1 MKSRTLITLIPT
13 TAGTPRCAVIRQAEN
28 PNCRVRAWR
37 ASPHTRA
44 SSQLRVKAWPM
55 NVWSNSQPV
64 SRYVNHTSPTRR
76 LAHFPQLSHE
86 LSPAT
91 GPYKRPQ
98 PATISLPRRDCNLGH
113 IRELSA
119 PLLQPLPVH
128 PGFTPQRLA
137 DPFHPSLIRPSPPC
151 THCALASRE
160 DSPKH
165 ASYEPGERRER
176 RLLGAA
182 RTAPPK
188 RLKEVNCRRL
198 GAPSRVSRT
207 DPVPGPPKSG
217 VTALKP
223 LPRCQNK
230 ALGVDSTPL
239 PDASARDLVTLRL
252 WRRQRIWQ

>member
-1 MKSRTLITLIPT
+1 M
-13 TAGTPRCAVIRQAEN
+13 
-28 PNCRVRAWR
+28 
-37 ASPHTRA
+37 
-44 SSQLRVKAWPM
+44 
-55 NVWSNSQPV
+55 

-98 PATISLPRRDCNLGH
+98 PATISLPRCDCNLGH
-113 IRELSA
+113 IRELCATRSTPCRSTRASPHSVSPTRFA
-119 PLLQPLPVH
+119 PALS
-128 PGFTPQRLA
+128 R
-137 DPFHPSLIRPSPPC
+137 RP
-151 THCALASRE
+151 HRAL
-160 DSPKH
+160 
-165 ASYEPGERRER
+165 
-176 RLLGAA
+176 
-182 RTAPPK
+182 TAPRTPGGLSEARLVRARRATRTEAPRGGLDRSPK
-188 RLKEVNCRRL
+188 RLKGVNCRRL
-198 GAPSRVSRT
+198 GSPSRVSST

-217 VTALKP
+217 VAALKP

>member
-13 TAGTPRCAVIRQAEN
+13 TAGAPRCAVIRQAEN

-113 IRELSA
+113 IRELCA
-119 PLLQPLPVH
+119 TLLQPLPVH

-151 THCALASRE
+151 THCPLASRE
-160 DSPKH
+160 DSPKRAH
-165 ASYEPGERRER
+165 ASPTSGAREAPRGGPDRSPKASQGSELSTPRGTLPRLEHRPGAGAAEERRR
-176 RLLGAA
+176 FPQ
-182 RTAPPK
+182 TPP
-188 RLKEVNCRRL
+188 
-198 GAPSRVSRT
+198 
-207 DPVPGPPKSG
+207 PVPK
-217 VTALKP
+217 
-223 LPRCQNK
+223 
-230 ALGVDSTPL
+230 
-239 PDASARDLVTLRL
+239 
-252 WRRQRIWQ
+252 